1 MKKSIAIILLVIG
14 LVSCKDE
21 KKDTNIVD
29 STKLPETF
37 NVTFNLTVQKDD
49 TFHLLYT
56 EDGTLNF
63 SDDKSVAVLI
73 KGSSTPQDIIFKLPV
88 DVLPTKIRLDF
99 GKNKEQGDIVV
110 NSMQAKYFTKIFEAK
125 SNLVKQYFYFNDF
138 QMSYDDKTS
147 SVKPI
152 IGKDGSYAPLMWSN
166 ELLTDEFEKLVK

>member
-1 MKKSIAIILLVIG
+1 MKKILVIILVVIG

-21 KKDTNIVD
+21 KKDPNQGD
-29 STKLPETF
+29 ATKLPETF
-37 NVTFNLTVQKDD
+37 NVAFNLTVQKDD

-63 SDDKSVAVLI
+63 SDDKSVAVLV
-73 KGSSTPQDIIFKLPV
+73 KGSTNPQDIIFKLPV

-110 NSMQAKYFTKIFEAK
+110 NSMKAKYFSKVFEAK
-125 SNLVKQYFYFNDF
+125 SNVVKQYFYFNDF
-138 QMSYDDKTS
+138 QMSYDEKTS

-152 IGKDGSYAPLMWSN
+152 VGKDGSYAPLMWSN
-166 ELLTDEFEKLVK
+166 ELLTDEFVKLVK